1 MNPKTEVQNFHSPQ
15 YICLEF
21 LLGHCGK
28 VQLCEYFHHNM
39 PYMWQYRYLDNEQA
53 DGWKAFTENESEDI
67 ERQFCTVDVTETE
80 IGHIQVAP
88 PPTAL

>member
-1 MNPKTEVQNFHSPQ
+1 
-15 YICLEF
+15 
-21 LLGHCGK
+21 
-28 VQLCEYFHHNM
+28 
-39 PYMWQYRYLDNEQA
+39 MWQYRYPDNEQA